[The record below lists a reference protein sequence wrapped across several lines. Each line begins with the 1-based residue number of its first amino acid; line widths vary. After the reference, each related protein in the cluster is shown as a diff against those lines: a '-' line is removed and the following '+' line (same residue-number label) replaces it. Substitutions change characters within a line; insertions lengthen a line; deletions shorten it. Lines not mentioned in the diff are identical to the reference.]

1 VPLHLMVVDR
11 DARGRWRAARE
22 VSVDPFSLDVYPFE
36 GLLTSRALISKISR
50 TVDEM
55 LAEHHPPERR
65 VRPAPPPP
73 GVFLARTAL
82 PGNRTDRLADPT
94 RDDRGRYDAYPDR
107 TEPATRPE
115 RPRRRLWSRDTDNPG
130 QAIVEM
136 ALVLPI
142 LLFVLL
148 GFAEVGFLFA
158 ARDRYQNGVDVLTEL
173 AAADRSDAWRNKVQ
187 SEDDRVGCHDGQ
199 PDVTYPDGG
208 QAPGSRIRL
217 VWTCHYRPVFVPM
230 LNVAVAVES
239 EALIAGST
247 SGPAAPA
254 PSPSP

>member
-1 VPLHLMVVDR
+1 MVVDR
-11 DARGRWRAARE
+11 DVRGRWRAARE
-22 VSVDPFSLDVYPFE
+22 VNVEPFTLDGYPLE

-50 TVDEM
+50 VVDEL
-55 LAEHHPPERR
+55 LAEHDPPEHRIR
-65 VRPAPPPP
+65 LAPPPP
-73 GVFLARTAL
+73 RAFPARS
-82 PGNRTDRLADPT
+82 PRSGGADQPFDPN

-107 TEPATRPE
+107 DEPATRPE
-115 RPRRRLWSRDTDNPG
+115 RPRRKLWRRDTDNPG

-136 ALVLPI
+136 ALILPI

-148 GFAEVGFLFA
+148 GFVEVGFLFA

-199 PDVTYPDGG
+199 PDVTYPDGD

-239 EALIAGST
+239 EALIAGS
-247 SGPAAPA
+247 APIPT